1 MERKNLIEFLKNK
14 ERNLAVSYENVDV
27 FSING
32 IRDTT
37 LLKRINNVTIGRIE
51 GISHFDK
58 NVLFLGA
65 GNRHFGAKMKDGFIC
80 VAQMLIG
87 ITLLDIRRI
96 AHRKNFFIYD
106 YENDTIVSICELCKG
121 VPLDLIQ
128 DFDDYILNSP
138 YSIQTSKT

>member
-1 MERKNLIEFLKNK
+1 MERKNLIEFLKNR
-14 ERNLAVSYENVDV
+14 EHNLVVSHENVDV

-37 LLKRINNVTIGRIE
+37 LLKHIKNVTIDSLER
-51 GISHFDK
+51 ISHFDI

-106 YENDTIVSICELCKG
+106 YENDAIVSIYELCKG
-121 VPLDLIQ
+121 VSLDLIQ
-128 DFDDYILNSP
+128 DFDDYVLKSP
-138 YSIQTSKT
+138 YSIEVNTK